1 MGILRSMPLMEY
13 SPSCVF
19 PTKLVSEYDDVFLF
33 FFASKRYSPRQEWRK
48 GKGFFW
54 YFFSSSPFFIS
65 LNSLCFFVI
74 WYFFFRFWI
83 FPLVVKKNKWSWK
96 KLDRS
101 KSSVYYLS
109 AEQPTKCTGWLRFRA
124 WIVLVYPQ
132 LGNNKTGWCA
142 RWSKLCWF
150 GLVGLGWA
158 GFCLRSQSAS
168 QSKTAVLSDTV
179 VNLAC
184 WSPWVYPERIQDV
197 LLRDFSLGGRARMS
211 WEWCARGTAE
221 WEKRLR

>member
-1 MGILRSMPLMEY
+1 MMMFFFSFFFCLKAVLSATRVAKGERI
-13 SPSCVF
+13 
-19 PTKLVSEYDDVFLF
+19 FLF
-33 FFASKRYSPRQEWRK
+33 FFFSPA
-48 GKGFFW
+48 
-54 YFFSSSPFFIS
+54 PFYQSEFA
-65 LNSLCFFVI
+65 LFLCDLI
-74 WYFFFRFWI
+74 FFFRFWI

-150 GLVGLGWA
+150 GLVGLGWP

-168 QSKTAVLSDTV
+168 QSKTGVLSDTV

>member
-1 MGILRSMPLMEY
+1 MMM
-13 SPSCVF
+13 
-19 PTKLVSEYDDVFLF
+19 F
-33 FFASKRYSPRQEWRK
+33 FFFFLPQSGTLRDKSGER
-48 GKGFFW
+48 GKDFFGI
-54 YFFSSSPFFIS
+54 FFPPAPFLSAWIRFVS
-65 LNSLCFFVI
+65 LWFDI
-74 WYFFFRFWI
+74 FFFRFWI

-184 WSPWVYPERIQDV
+184 WWPWVYPERIQDCC
-197 LLRDFSLGGRARMS
+197 
-211 WEWCARGTAE
+211 WETFH
-221 WEKRLR
+221 